1 MDDRTST
8 EQHLRGASDAIM
20 LLVSEV
26 AELERHKRGVLPD
39 EPRFDELARAV
50 RIGVVRP
57 AVRGVRGRPGR
68 VHGGVQ
74 ATRREGVAGS
84 GSATRRM
91 TMSPE
96 IDPVRPATVHV
107 LAVGYADMPSVAGT
121 VGLVR
126 DGDRVIVVDP
136 GMVRSRSLI
145 LDPLE
150 RLGLTA
156 DDVTHVFVSH
166 HHLDH
171 TVNIA
176 LFRQADLVD
185 FRTVRRDDHVEQHA
199 GEGFRIAPNTT
210 VWLTPGHTPEDASLV
225 VDTAEGRQ
233 AFTHVWW
240 RSDRTPEVDP
250 YSNDQEQLGRSRRR
264 LLDGVDV
271 VIPGHGA
278 PFRLR

>member
-1 MDDRTST
+1 MTDS
-8 EQHLRGASDAIM
+8 I
-20 LLVSEV
+20 
-26 AELERHKRGVLPD
+26 
-39 EPRFDELARAV
+39 ARA
-50 RIGVVRP
+50 
-57 AVRGVRGRPGR
+57 R
-68 VHGGVQ
+68 VDIL
-74 ATRREGVAGS
+74 T
-84 GSATRRM
+84 
-91 TMSPE
+91 
-96 IDPVRPATVHV
+96 
-107 LAVGYADMPSVAGT
+107 VGYADSPSVAGT

-136 GMVRSRSLI
+136 GMVKSRGLI

-150 RLGLTA
+150 RLGLSP

-176 LFRQADLVD
+176 LFRQAEIVD
-185 FRTVRRDDHVEQHA
+185 FRSTRRDDQLSQHQ
-199 GEGFRIAPNTT
+199 GEGFQLGPNTT
-210 VWLTPGHTPEDASLV
+210 IWVTPGHTAQDASLI
-225 VDTAEGRQ
+225 VDTAEGRH
-233 AFTHVWW
+233 AFTHLWW

-250 YSNDQEQLGRSRRR
+250 YSPDPAELARNRQR

>member
-1 MDDRTST
+1 MPETR
-8 EQHLRGASDAIM
+8 
-20 LLVSEV
+20 
-26 AELERHKRGVLPD
+26 P
-39 EPRFDELARAV
+39 PARV
-50 RIGVVRP
+50 DIL
-57 AVRGVRGRPGR
+57 
-68 VHGGVQ
+68 
-74 ATRREGVAGS
+74 T
-84 GSATRRM
+84 
-91 TMSPE
+91 
-96 IDPVRPATVHV
+96 
-107 LAVGYADMPSVAGT
+107 VGYADSPTVAGT

-150 RLGLTA
+150 RLALSP

-176 LFRQADLVD
+176 LFRQAEVVD
-185 FRTVRRDDHVEQHA
+185 FRTIRRDDHVEPHA
-199 GEGFRIAPNTT
+199 GEGFALAPSTT
-210 VWLTPGHTPEDASLV
+210 VWQTPGHSPQDASLI
-225 VDTAEGRQ
+225 VDTDEGRQ
-233 AFTHVWW
+233 AFTHLWW

-250 YSNDQEQLGRSRRR
+250 YCADPAELARNRQR
-264 LLDGVDV
+264 LLDGVSI

>member
-1 MDDRTST
+1 MVESIAPA
-8 EQHLRGASDAIM
+8 EVEV
-20 LLVSEV
+20 LV
-26 AELERHKRGVLPD
+26 
-39 EPRFDELARAV
+39 
-50 RIGVVRP
+50 
-57 AVRGVRGRPGR
+57 
-68 VHGGVQ
+68 
-74 ATRREGVAGS
+74 
-84 GSATRRM
+84 
-91 TMSPE
+91 
-96 IDPVRPATVHV
+96 
-107 LAVGYADMPSVAGT
+107 VGYADLPSVAGT

-150 RLGLTA
+150 RLGLSA

-176 LFRQADLVD
+176 LFRQAEIVD
-185 FRTVRRDDHVEQHA
+185 FRSVRRDDRVDSHP
-199 GEGFRIAPNTT
+199 GEGFKLAPNTT
-210 VWLTPGHTPEDASLV
+210 VWLTPGHTPQDASLV
-225 VDTAEGRQ
+225 VDTAAGRQ
-233 AFTHVWW
+233 AFTHLWW

-250 YSNDQEQLGRSRRR
+250 YATDPALLASNRRR

-278 PFRLR
+278 PFRVR